1 MSADNTEPVLLA
13 GGNPQI
19 AKGDGNEPVVAYLD
33 AMPGWKQDVGR
44 KLDELIRAAVP
55 DVGLA
60 VRWNSPLYGVEGNGW
75 FASYR
80 CFTRYVKLTFFRGS
94 QLEPEPDLRAK
105 DEYARFVHIAEGEQL
120 DEKQLLEWF
129 RQASTIAGWDGS

>member
-1 MSADNTEPVLLA
+1 MSADNTEPVLLS

-19 AKGDGNEPVVAYLD
+19 AKGDGNAPVAAYLN

-44 KLDELIRAAVP
+44 KLDDLIRAAVP
-55 DVGLA
+55 DVELA
-60 VRWNSPLYGVEGNGW
+60 VRWNSPLYGIEGNGW

-94 QLEPEPDLRAK
+94 LLDPAPSLRAK
-105 DEYARFVHIAEGEQL
+105 DEHARFVHIAEGEEV
-120 DEKQLLEWF
+120 DERQLLDWF
-129 RQASTIAGWDGS
+129 RQASLNAGWDGS